1 MTLTDT
7 KVKNA
12 KPGLKTTRL
21 FDEKGLYLEVS
32 PGGGKWW
39 RYKYRY
45 NGKEKRL
52 SLGVYPD
59 VKLKAAR
66 DRRDDARTL
75 LANDIDPGEHRKA
88 TKAAQATSAANS
100 FEVVAREWY
109 AKYSTSWSESHAKR
123 IFRRLERDIFPWI
136 GNKPIADVAAP
147 ELLSV
152 IRRIEDRGALETY

>member
-1 MTLTDT
+1 MGATAKSLKKLPPMPLTDT

-12 KPGLKTTRL
+12 KPGQRTIRI

-32 PGGGKWW
+32 PAGGKWW
-39 RYKYRY
+39 RFKYRF

-66 DRRDDARTL
+66 DRRDAARTL
-75 LANDIDPGEHRKA
+75 VADNIDPSEHRKA
-88 TKAAQATSAANS
+88 MKASQALSAANS

-109 AKYSTSWSESHAKR
+109 AKYSPAWSENHANR
-123 IFRRLERDIFPWI
+123 IIRRLERDIFPWL
-136 GNKPIADVAAP
+136 GSKPIPAH
-147 ELLSV
+147 
-152 IRRIEDRGALETY
+152 